1 MLGSRLFTNFPSSN
15 AEIAGLQPAI
25 FGTLWIIGVC
35 AVFIV
40 PIGVAT
46 AVYLEEYADNSKW
59 WNRLIEVNIQNLAAV
74 PSIVY
79 GILGLAFLVRGPLN
93 LGRVVLAG
101 GMTLGLLVLPVV
113 IIAGREA
120 IRAVP
125 PSIRE
130 GSMALGATKWQTIW
144 KQVLP
149 ASIPGVAT
157 GVILAL
163 SRAIGET
170 APLIVVG
177 AATFITFNPS
187 GIVGDGAGFSALPIQ
202 IFSWIS
208 QPQDDF
214 RQLAAAGIVLLL
226 GLADLHERRGDL
238 PAQPI
243 REQVVM
249 TDSEPMEPEPMS
261 ETTEYRI
268 DAGRGQPGDGRRR
281 AERPAVVGGVERPRR
296 RPVDGRRLRAR
307 RASASC
313 TAASRP
319 SRTSRSISTRT
330 RSPRSSGRPAAASRR
345 SCAA

>member
-1 MLGSRLFTNFPSSN
+1 MSAAPTSLRTPSGAARTKDVAFRLAMLTCLAASAGVLGLLLFDVLRDGLPKLTTQLVSNFPSSQS
-15 AEIAGLQPAI
+15 AQAGLQPAL
-25 FGTLWIIGVC
+25 FGTIWIIAVC
-35 AVFIV
+35 LVFIV
-40 PIGVAT
+40 PVGVAT
-46 AVYLEEYADNSKW
+46 AVYLEEYADSTKW

-101 GMTLGLLVLPVV
+101 GLTLGLLVLPVV
-113 IIAGREA
+113 IISGREA

-130 GSMALGATKWQTIW
+130 GSMALGATQWQTIY

-149 ASIPGVAT
+149 ASIPGIAT

-187 GIVGDGAGFSALPIQ
+187 GLTGDGGGFSALPIQ

-208 QPQDDF
+208 QPQDEF
-214 RQLAAAGIVLLL
+214 KQLAAAGIVLLL
-226 GLADLHERRGDL
+226 GLL
-238 PAQPI
+238 I
-243 REQVVM
+243 VM
-249 TDSEPMEPEPMS
+249 NGIAI
-261 ETTEYRI
+261 Y
-268 DAGRGQPGDGRRR
+268 
-281 AERPAVVGGVERPRR
+281 
-296 RPVDGRRLRAR
+296 LRNR
-307 RASASC
+307 YEN
-313 TAASRP
+313 TW
-319 SRTSRSISTRT
+319 
-330 RSPRSSGRPAAASRR
+330 
-345 SCAA
+345 

>member
-1 MLGSRLFTNFPSSN
+1 MSAAPVSLRPQSGAARVKDIGFRIAMGLCLLLSASVLIALIVDVLLDAIPVLGSRLFTNFPSFN
-15 AEIAGLQPAI
+15 PEIAGLQPAI

-46 AVYLEEYADNSKW
+46 AIYLEEYADNSKW

-113 IIAGREA
+113 IISGREA

-177 AATFITFNPS
+177 AATFITYNPS
-187 GIVGDGAGFSALPIQ
+187 GIVGDGAGFAALPIQ
-202 IFSWIS
+202 IFNWIS

-226 GLADLHERRGDL
+226 GLL
-238 PAQPI
+238 I
-243 REQVVM
+243 CM
-249 TDSEPMEPEPMS
+249 N
-261 ETTEYRI
+261 
-268 DAGRGQPGDGRRR
+268 
-281 AERPAVVGGVERPRR
+281 GVAIY
-296 RPVDGRRLRAR
+296 LRNR
-307 RASASC
+307 YENKW
-313 TAASRP
+313 
-319 SRTSRSISTRT
+319 
-330 RSPRSSGRPAAASRR
+330 
-345 SCAA
+345 